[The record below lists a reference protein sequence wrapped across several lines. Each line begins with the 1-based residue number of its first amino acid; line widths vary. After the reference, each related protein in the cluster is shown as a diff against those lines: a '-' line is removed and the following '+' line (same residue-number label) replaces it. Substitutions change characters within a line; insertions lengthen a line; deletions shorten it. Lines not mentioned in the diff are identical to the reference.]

1 MKNNQL
7 IIKSIF
13 NQLLDLVFPPIC
25 LNCQRVLPS
34 DTNELSLCQDCYSTI
49 TLMPADF
56 PKSDILDRLSPSYLD
71 YILIAYQFDDAI
83 QSVIHHIKYQKK
95 PNLGIKCGTNTAS
108 VLSRQISEIQDK
120 YYLPVPLHFIRQ
132 KERGYNQSELISKG
146 IMKLH
151 DGILM
156 KHVLIRTRNT
166 ISQTKLD
173 REERQEN
180 IDQAFNVK
188 NKMDVSGKT
197 IILVDDLITTGAT
210 MNECARVL
218 TENGAK
224 KIIGV
229 AIASPVNINH

>member
-71 YILIAYQFDDAI
+71 YILIAYQFDEAI
-83 QSVIHHIKYQKK
+83 QSVIHHIKYQRK
-95 PNLGIKCGTNTAS
+95 PNLGIKCGINTAS
-108 VLSRQISEIQDK
+108 VLSQNISEIQDK
-120 YYLPVPLHFIRQ
+120 YYLPVPLHIIRQ
-132 KERGYNQSELISKG
+132 KERGFNQSNFISKG
-146 IMKLH
+146 IRKIH
-151 DGILM
+151 KGILM
-156 KHVLIRTRNT
+156 KDVLIRKKNT
-166 ISQTKLD
+166 ISQTQLN

-180 IDQAFNVK
+180 INEAFRVRNT
-188 NKMDVSGKT
+188 MDVSGKT

-210 MNECARVL
+210 MNECAKALKR
-218 TENGAK
+218 NGAK
-224 KIIGV
+224 NVIGV
-229 AIASPVNINH
+229 AVASPVSITN